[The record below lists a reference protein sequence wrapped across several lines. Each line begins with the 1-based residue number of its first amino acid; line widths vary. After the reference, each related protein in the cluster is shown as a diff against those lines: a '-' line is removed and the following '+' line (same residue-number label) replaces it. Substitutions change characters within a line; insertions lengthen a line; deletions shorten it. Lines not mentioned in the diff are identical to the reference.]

1 MDYKKILTTLISE
14 MDEGIHVVDK
24 DGVNILYS
32 QKMADM
38 EKIRREDVIGKH
50 FREVFSYIPE
60 NESTLLQALKGRTTE
75 AHQQTFLNV
84 YGKEITTMNTT
95 FPIRDNGEVIAAME
109 LARDITEIKAMADRI
124 LALQEEQIAPPK
136 MSHPKIS
143 HYTFYDLIGHAPAF
157 LEAVSV
163 ARRAA
168 GSEAPV
174 LIYGETGT
182 GKELFAQSIHY
193 DGERRNKPFLAQN
206 CAAIPES
213 LLEGILFGTTKGSF
227 TGAVDRA
234 GLFEQA
240 NGGTLLLD
248 EISAMPYDLQSKL
261 LRVLQERY
269 IRRIGGTKDIPV
281 DVRIIGTVNEPP
293 QELIA
298 RNALRSD
305 LFYRLAVI
313 NIELP
318 PLRERREDIEALAE
332 RFLDKHGRKGRH
344 VRYTMAREAVEKLRR
359 YDYLGN
365 VRELENIIIAS
376 IAMAENGQ
384 ILPEHIRFPFEQ
396 QGKYAAGGVP
406 AGNAGDVGAAGESR
420 SEDLV
425 AASLTGEE
433 AGGQTGGE
441 TLTAQLVR
449 DVFGAG
455 GLSLPER
462 LKIAEEALI
471 DEAMA
476 QNGGNVSRA
485 AAQLGIKRQGLQYKL
500 RERREK

>member
-1 MDYKKILTTLISE
+1 MDYKKILTSLISE
-14 MDEGIHVVDK
+14 MDEGIHVVDRN
-24 DGVNILYS
+24 GVNIIYS

-38 EKIRREDVIGKH
+38 EKIKREDVIGKN

-60 NESTLLQALKGRTTE
+60 GESTLLKALKGQSTE
-75 AHQQTFLNV
+75 AQQQTFLNV
-84 YGKEITTMNTT
+84 YGKETTTMNTT
-95 FPIRDNGEVIAAME
+95 FPIWNNGEVIAAME
-109 LARDITEIKAMADRI
+109 LARDITEIRAMADRI
-124 LALQEEQIAPPK
+124 LALQEEKIAPPK
-136 MSHPKIS
+136 MSHPKIR

-157 LEAVSV
+157 EEAVAI

-168 GSEAPV
+168 RSEAPV
-174 LIYGETGT
+174 FIYGETGT

-193 DGERRNKPFLAQN
+193 DGIRKNKPFLAQN

-269 IRRIGGTKDIPV
+269 IRRVGGTKDIPV

-313 NIELP
+313 NIDLP
-318 PLRERREDIEALAE
+318 PLRERREDIEDLAE
-332 RFLDKHGRKGRH
+332 RFLEKHGRKGRY
-344 VRYTMAREAVEKLRR
+344 VRYQLGRDAIEKLRS
-359 YDYLGN
+359 YHYPGN
-365 VRELENIIIAS
+365 VRELENIIIAA
-376 IAMAENGQ
+376 IAMAEEGR
-384 ILPEHIRFPFEQ
+384 IEPSHIRFPFEHLM
-396 QGKYAAGGVP
+396 
-406 AGNAGDVGAAGESR
+406 GNAAA
-420 SEDLV
+420 DT
-425 AASLTGEE
+425 AAEEAVTAAADGQELTGALPAWLDEAALTEE
-433 AGGQTGGE
+433 G
-441 TLTAQLVR
+441 LT
-449 DVFGAG
+449 
-455 GLSLPER
+455 LPER
-462 LKIAEEALI
+462 LQRIEAGMIQDAL
-471 DEAMA
+471 DRN
-476 QNGGNVSRA
+476 NGNISRTA
-485 AAQLGIKRQGLQYKL
+485 VELGIKRQGLQYKL
-500 RERREK
+500 KGRDSK